1 MIPDH
6 RETQHDT
13 AKTTLQF
20 VAYRLVTSSHNV
32 WFTLLTASGYH
43 THYVDLYVKNRLLA
57 SKSAVCWC
65 SFLHIVFRINN
76 ETCVSNGEISFE
88 EDLNTGPSTL
98 FQFPF

>member
-43 THYVDLYVKNRLLA
+43 THYVDLYVKKQTSCKQVGRVLVL
-57 SKSAVCWC
+57 
-65 SFLHIVFRINN
+65 FFTHR
-76 ETCVSNGEISFE
+76 VSN
-88 EDLNTGPSTL
+88 
-98 FQFPF
+98 